1 MPFVPGFLYDVFI
14 SYSHIDNDPPINAKI
29 GWVDIFHDILR
40 KRLLVR
46 CSPQIE
52 IFRDPDLAVLGEF
65 SQQLA
70 DALSSTAA
78 LICILS
84 NPYLES
90 KWCLRELRHFIEGG
104 GAERLVKVEK
114 SALNEI
120 SDPDVQALFG
130 KIKDVLNCKFYE
142 QIANTDRFR
151 DLMPDVKAEDI
162 AACYDKID
170 LIAQDLTRALR
181 KLRSAAISPTA
192 TAAVADHA
200 DDESGQVTVYLA
212 EATEDLE
219 KQRNDIRTELL
230 QFNCRVLPETPLPN
244 DPDELIKCVSEYLR
258 HSTLSIHL
266 LGTNYGPLSEPDNR
280 SVPQIQYDL
289 ALDMARSNRLVQ
301 MVWTPEEIP
310 QTDDRQA
317 RLLEQ
322 VRNATP
328 EFLRTKIEDFKS
340 EIIKKI
346 HPANSNDAEPGS
358 DDDQV
363 NVSLFCHD
371 DDRSAVG
378 PLFNHLTLNEFFQ
391 VNLQSHTQLPPT
403 TDGVLLYYGTA
414 DEKWFV
420 NSWKLIQRQSST
432 ARNKPVLAKAIYA
445 GQPSTPKKD
454 LLQSGELLIIKNYG
468 QFTPDSLAPFVER
481 IKVAKG
487 DSR

>member
-1 MPFVPGFLYDVFI
+1 MPFVPGFQNDVFI

-29 GWVDIFHDILR
+29 GWVDIFEDILR

-46 CSPQIE
+46 CSRQIK
-52 IFRDPDLAVLGEF
+52 IFRDPELVVLGEF

-70 DALSSTAA
+70 DALSSTAS

-90 KWCLRELRHFIEGG
+90 EWCLRELRHFIDGG

-114 SALNEI
+114 SVLNEI
-120 SDPDVQALFG
+120 SDPDVQALFA

-142 QIANTDRFR
+142 QIGNTDRYR
-151 DLMPDVKAEDI
+151 DLMPDVKPEDI

-170 LIAQDLTRALR
+170 LIAQDLTRALK
-181 KLRSAAISPTA
+181 KLRSAAISATPTA
-192 TAAVADHA
+192 AAADHA
-200 DDESGQVTVYLA
+200 DDEPGQVTVYLA
-212 EATEDLE
+212 EATADLE

-230 QFNCRVLPETPLPN
+230 QFNCRVLPDAPLPS
-244 DPDELIKCVSEYLR
+244 DRDELIKCVREYLAQ
-258 HSTLSIHL
+258 SKLSIHL
-266 LGTNYGPLSEPDNR
+266 LGANYGTPSARDQR
-280 SVPQIQYDL
+280 SVPHIQYDL
-289 ALDMARSNRLVQ
+289 ALDMARLKRLVQ
-301 MVWTPEEIP
+301 MVWTPEEIQ
-310 QTDDRQA
+310 QTEDRQA
-317 RLLEQ
+317 KLLEQ

-346 HPANSNDAEPGS
+346 NPANYSNPEQGS
-358 DDDQV
+358 DGDQV

-371 DDRSAVG
+371 DDRNAVG

-403 TDGVLLYYGTA
+403 TDGVLLYYGTT

-432 ARNKPVLAKAIYA
+432 ARNKPVVAKAIYA
-445 GQPSTPKKD
+445 GQPSTPEKD

-468 QFTPDSLAPFVER
+468 QFNPASLAPFVER